1 MDKHCPENQLCFK
14 LYALSRQFTARY
26 RPLLEKLDMT
36 YPQYLVMLV
45 LWKEKSIT
53 VKELGNRLYLDSGT
67 LTPLL
72 KRLEQK
78 SLLTRQRDAAD
89 ERSVIIA
96 VTAEGKEMQQK
107 AKKIP
112 ETLGKCMSVTEKDL
126 VKLHGQLDLL
136 LEQVG
141 AVNDK

>member
-1 MDKHCPENQLCFK
+1 MDKLCLENQMCFK

-26 RPLLEKLDMT
+26 RPVLEKLDMT

-78 SLLTRQRDAAD
+78 GLLSRQRDAAD
-89 ERSVIIA
+89 ERSVIVT
-96 VTAEGKEMQQK
+96 VTAEGKEMLQK

-112 ETLGKCMSVTEKDL
+112 ETLGRCMSITENDL
-126 VKLHGQLDLL
+126 VKFQKQLDLL

-141 AVNDK
+141 SNE

>member
-1 MDKHCPENQLCFK
+1 MDKLCLENQMCFK

-26 RPLLEKLDMT
+26 RPVLEKLDMT

-78 SLLTRQRDAAD
+78 GLLSRQRDAAD
-89 ERSVIIA
+89 ERSVIVT
-96 VTAEGKEMQQK
+96 VTAEGKEMLQK

-112 ETLGKCMSVTEKDL
+112 ETLGRCMNIAENDL
-126 VKLHGQLDLL
+126 VKFQKQLDLL

-141 AVNDK
+141 SNE

>member
-1 MDKHCPENQLCFK
+1 MDKLCLENQMCFK

-26 RPLLEKLDMT
+26 RPVLEKLDMT

-78 SLLTRQRDAAD
+78 GLLGRQRDAAD
-89 ERSVIIA
+89 ERSVIIS
-96 VTAEGKEMQQK
+96 VTAEGKEMLQK

-112 ETLGKCMSVTEKDL
+112 ETLGKCMSIAEKDL
-126 VKLHGQLDLL
+126 VKFHEQLDLL

-141 AVNDK
+141 GGE

>member
-1 MDKHCPENQLCFK
+1 MDKLCLENQLCFK

-26 RPLLEKLDMT
+26 RPMLEKLDMT

-78 SLLTRQRDAAD
+78 GLLTRQRDAAD
-89 ERSVIIA
+89 ERSVI
-96 VTAEGKEMQQK
+96 VTITTEGKEIQQK

-112 ETLGKCMSVTEKDL
+112 EALGKCMSVAENDL
-126 VKLHGQLDLL
+126 IKFHRQLDQL

-141 AVNDK
+141 SNE

>member
-1 MDKHCPENQLCFK
+1 MDKLCLENQMCFK

-26 RPLLEKLDMT
+26 RPVLEKLDMT

-78 SLLTRQRDAAD
+78 GLLTRQRDAAD
-89 ERSVIIA
+89 ERSVIVT
-96 VTAEGKEMQQK
+96 VTAEGKEMLQK

-112 ETLGKCMSVTEKDL
+112 ETLGRCMSIAENDL
-126 VKLHGQLDLL
+126 VKFQKQLDLL

-141 AVNDK
+141 SNE

>member
-78 SLLTRQRDAAD
+78 SLLTRRRDATD
-89 ERSVIIA
+89 ERSVIIS
-96 VTAEGKEMQQK
+96 VTAKGKEMQQK

-112 ETLGKCMSVTEKDL
+112 ETLGKCMSVGEKDL
-126 VKLHGQLDLL
+126 VRFHEQLDLL

-141 AVNDK
+141 GSE

>member
-1 MDKHCPENQLCFK
+1 MNKLCLEDQLCFK
-14 LYALSRQFTARY
+14 LYALSRQVTSVY
-26 RPLLEKLDMT
+26 RPVLDELGIT

-45 LWKEKSIT
+45 VWEVRSIT

-78 SLLTRQRDAAD
+78 GLLSRRRDAAD

-96 VTAEGKEMQQK
+96 LSAAGKEMQQK

-112 ETLGKCMSVTEKDL
+112 DTLSGCLPLGKNEYQQLK
-126 VKLHGQLDLL
+126 GQLDTLL
-136 LEQVG
+136 HQLTT
-141 AVNDK
+141 

>member
-1 MDKHCPENQLCFK
+1 MNKLCLENQLCFK
-14 LYALSRQFTARY
+14 LYALSRQVTTVY
-26 RPLLEKLDMT
+26 RPVLDELGIT

-45 LWKEKSIT
+45 VWEVKSIT

-78 SLLTRQRDAAD
+78 DLLSRQRDAAD

-96 VTAEGKEMQQK
+96 LSAAGKEMQQK
-107 AKKIP
+107 AKKVP
-112 ETLGKCMSVTEKDL
+112 DTLSGCLSLGKKEYRQLK
-126 VKLHGQLDLL
+126 GQLDALL
-136 LEQVG
+136 QQLTT
-141 AVNDK
+141 